1 MGCPTRCLAQSCLT
15 SILTKLGLTR
25 RCRIDRLKAQSLR
38 REPTHVNKETRQAPS
53 RRVAPQDNMTT
64 DYMTTVD
71 ARCRL
76 PWLILFSL
84 GVNCAINL
92 L

>member
-1 MGCPTRCLAQSCLT
+1 MGCPTRCLAQYCLT

-25 RCRIDRLKAQSLR
+25 RCRIDRLKAQSLPNTR
-38 REPTHVNKETRQAPS
+38 KQKTRQAPS